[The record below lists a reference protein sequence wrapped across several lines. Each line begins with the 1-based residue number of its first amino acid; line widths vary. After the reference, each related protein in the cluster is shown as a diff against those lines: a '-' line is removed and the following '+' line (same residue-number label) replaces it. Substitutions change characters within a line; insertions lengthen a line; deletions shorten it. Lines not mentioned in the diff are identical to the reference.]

1 MKPNTVIIGVGS
13 NIDPEKNI
21 VLARIAIETA
31 HELVKESSF
40 VKTEPLGY
48 KDQDD
53 FTNGAYLV
61 KTTMSQEELNS
72 WLKEI
77 EKKLGRVRTENK
89 NGPRTI
95 DLDILVWNGE
105 VVDPDVGERKFL
117 RDSILE
123 LIPGLET

>member
-1 MKPNTVIIGVGS
+1 MYPNTLVIGVGS

-21 VLARIAIETA
+21 ALARIAIETQ
-31 HELVKESSF
+31 HKLIKESSF
-40 VKTEPLGY
+40 IKTEPIGF

-61 KTTMSQEELNS
+61 KTKMSQEEINS
-72 WLKEI
+72 WLKEL

-89 NGPRTI
+89 NGPKTI

-105 VVDPDVGERKFL
+105 VIDKDVAEREFL
-117 RDSILE
+117 RDSIRE
-123 LIPGLET
+123 LIPGFET